1 MTEPI
6 KVFCHAQMV
15 EYNTARTIL
24 SRYYQ
29 LYRESDQFLA
39 LLSKQGETA
48 WRKPSKGETV
58 KKRLFVD
65 NGLFTRTVYY
75 DADNNPVLYVS
86 DQAHDLVRYDEVLT
100 ALAKAVNPEFRI
112 VDPKCIGYTR
122 RISDYTEQCVGELS
136 KYPEL
141 FTILN

>member
-6 KVFCHAQMV
+6 KLFHHAQMV

-29 LYRESDQFLA
+29 LYRESDEILV
-39 LLSKQGETA
+39 LLSKQGDNA
-48 WRKPSKGETV
+48 WRKPDKEEKVKGH
-58 KKRLFVD
+58 LFVD
-65 NGLFTRTVYY
+65 NGFFTGTMYY
-75 DADNNPVLYVS
+75 DMNDNPMRYIS
-86 DQAHDLVRYDEVLT
+86 DQAHDLVRYDEVIL
-100 ALAKAVNPEFRI
+100 ALAKAVNTRFNL

-122 RISDYTEQCVGELS
+122 RVSDYTKQCIEELS